1 MRYPENVQSYR
12 AFGDAMQH
20 QALGVYKRTSFSI
33 KTVIEASYPLRMVL
47 ETKPAY
53 FNYLNHTT
61 RCADV
66 SLSMNKAPTRTRT
79 SGIALKPW
87 HLSVFPSGNPI
98 AGGNGS
104 GSTGDGRNSTSSPG
118 GNLPPPFLLFP
129 RNPNLGL
136 FLLAPIVPAPDNRPA
151 LALLTAVQLLLG
163 LSLMTKRKPK
173 IGESRFRHRSS
184 LALRFLTGSVL
195 VFLSGFEALRLSIP
209 YDPWAD
215 EARVWRQWATKN
227 GHKPSWW
234 YGGIAYYTP
243 MLITEWKVKTTTWI
257 SNTINI
263 LEDRH
268 RKELAEEQE
277 KDSELL
283 SSIPLGLRAV
293 LKAGEANTYNDIYEN
308 LFLKSCKRSR
318 ELLTG
323 ELKNVT
329 ELNKAERLDAL
340 MEHQGESSLNE
351 DYIKPNIQLGT
362 HTMETDDEFELV
374 WANFEP
380 WDELRQETDY
390 DVRLIPRWRCLD
402 ELPEH

>member
-1 MRYPENVQSYR
+1 MRYPENVQSNR

-20 QALGVYKRTSFSI
+20 QALGVYKCTSFSI

-47 ETKPAY
+47 DTKPAY

-61 RCADV
+61 RCAEV
-66 SLSMNKAPTRTRT
+66 SLSMN
-79 SGIALKPW
+79 
-87 HLSVFPSGNPI
+87 PI
-98 AGGNGS
+98 ASGNGS

-308 LFLKSCKRSR
+308 LFLKSCKRSI
-318 ELLTG
+318 G
-323 ELKNVT
+323 H
-329 ELNKAERLDAL
+329 A
-340 MEHQGESSLNE
+340 
-351 DYIKPNIQLGT
+351 
-362 HTMETDDEFELV
+362 
-374 WANFEP
+374 
-380 WDELRQETDY
+380 Y
-390 DVRLIPRWRCLD
+390 DGNGRRI
-402 ELPEH
+402 